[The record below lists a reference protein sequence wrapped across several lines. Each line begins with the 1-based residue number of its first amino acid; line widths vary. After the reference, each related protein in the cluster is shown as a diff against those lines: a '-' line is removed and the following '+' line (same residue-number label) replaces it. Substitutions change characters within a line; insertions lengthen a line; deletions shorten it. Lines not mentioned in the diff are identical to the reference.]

1 MNVGIFKTVDTS
13 IKDGV
18 VEIICREKIEEISLL
33 NASGFAK
40 KVELYM
46 DGIQILKCSDC
57 GRDKNG
63 EPYYRYSITELV
75 SGTYNLKII

>member
-1 MNVGIFKTVDTS
+1 MNIGIFKTVDTS

-40 KVELYM
+40 KVEVYM
-46 DGIQILKCSDC
+46 DGIRILKCSDC
-57 GRDKNG
+57 GRDNNG
-63 EPYYRYSITELV
+63 VPYYRYTIIELV

>member
-1 MNVGIFKTVDTS
+1 MNVGIFRTVNTH

-18 VEIICREKIEEISLL
+18 IEIVCREKIEENNSE
-33 NASGFAK
+33 NTSGFAK

-46 DGIQILKCSDC
+46 DGIQILKCTEC